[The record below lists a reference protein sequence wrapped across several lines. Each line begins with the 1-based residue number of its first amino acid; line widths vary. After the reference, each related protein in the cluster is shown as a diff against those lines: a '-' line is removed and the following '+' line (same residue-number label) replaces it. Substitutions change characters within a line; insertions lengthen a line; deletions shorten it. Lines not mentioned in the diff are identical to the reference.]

1 MPTFKLPL
9 SGDVVQTISPW
20 TAFMSPIGSQ
30 LGLINVTIGQSS
42 EPAVEADTLSDV
54 ASYGKQLGRIGDALI
69 VLLAH
74 FHPATPLSQEET
86 AAIDDL
92 KEMLERIA
100 DVKDKH
106 KLKALRPR
114 THHTPKPVSPAPEP
128 VGSAPLSIP
137 APTEPTA
144 TPASAIPSSA
154 PASSRSAARKSA
166 RSTPQA

>member
-1 MPTFKLPL
+1 MPIFKLPL

-42 EPAVEADTLSDV
+42 EPAVEADVLSDV

-74 FHPATPLSQEET
+74 FHPATPLTKEET

-92 KEMLERIA
+92 NEMLHRIA
-100 DVKDKH
+100 GVKDKH
-106 KLKALRPR
+106 QRKAMRP
-114 THHTPKPVSPAPEP
+114 HPHQTPLPVSPAPEP
-128 VGSAPLSIP
+128 IALPPSPPQAP
-137 APTEPTA
+137 APPANSSNPAPMTA
-144 TPASAIPSSA
+144 SRRPPRGPPRRPA
-154 PASSRSAARKSA
+154 
-166 RSTPQA
+166 